1 MQARPIS
8 ASKAVYLHPGTEQ
21 GTRLGGSSLQ
31 ATMHF
36 SGVLGIVYSLLW
48 LSYTQASPSATH
60 DTSQNFTVP
69 IWTNPN
75 ALHPRNGLHGEALME
90 WASREAQKT
99 HARYSHR
106 NRSLEAR
113 QQMVLA
119 DYGAD
124 RYVHTTH
131 PASILAQCK
140 SEHLAKCSMLFL
152 IRDPLTF
159 GLWVRTARR
168 RRAAMRRCSATM
180 RRPAARAT

>member
-1 MQARPIS
+1 MFVRMGA
-8 ASKAVYLHPGTEQ
+8 LH
-21 GTRLGGSSLQ
+21 
-31 ATMHF
+31 ATMNY
-36 SGVLGIVYSLLW
+36 GRLLGIIYSLLW

-90 WASREAQKT
+90 WASREAQKM

-106 NRSLEAR
+106 NSSLEAR
-113 QQMVLA
+113 QQVVLA

-131 PASILAQCK
+131 PASILAQCRLG
-140 SEHLAKCSMLFL
+140 HPAKCSMLFS

-159 GLWVRTARR
+159 GLSVRAARR
-168 RRAAMRRCSATM
+168 IRAAMRRCSATM
-180 RRPAARAT
+180 RRPAARVT